1 MEIGENVKT
10 LNIDIET
17 KSGNEIKYGVRKYV
31 DSFDFEILLF
41 AYSIDG
47 GEVEVVDFTKGI
59 DVPLEVNLALTN
71 PSVTKIAFNA
81 SFERTCISRAMGGI
95 PLPAEQWRDTMI
107 WGMELGLPAS
117 LEQMAKYLK
126 VPQQKDS
133 EGKRLIRKYCIPKK
147 DGSFC
152 EEYDSEDWELFKSYV
167 AQDVRTEM
175 SIAEELAPY
184 PIADSE
190 WELWSLDQNINDRG
204 VGIDM
209 DLVRAAL
216 LLDEETSAVAK
227 EQLKTLTGLDNPNS
241 VMQLKKW
248 LGEQGLQVQSLGKE
262 QVSEILSDAET
273 PNLVREALILRQAT
287 SNSSIK
293 KYDMLNNAT
302 CRDDRIHGILQF
314 YGATRTGRWAGRL
327 LQVQNLP
334 RGSLKPHELA
344 TARDFVKANDMD
356 ALDMI
361 WGDVPEVLKS
371 LIRSALIPS
380 DGHEFIVSDFSAI
393 EARVI
398 AWLAGETWVLDTFRE
413 GHDIYKATANQ
424 MFHLGGVDK
433 VDKAMRQRGKV
444 ATLALGYQGGT
455 GALQAMGALKMGI
468 KEDELQGLVNAWR
481 TANPNIVKFWRRV
494 EAAAKRAL
502 EFGTKVS
509 LRGTGI
515 SFYVRDHFLM
525 IGLPNGRSIAYAN
538 ATLED
543 GRIRYEGKSM
553 TSSTFQKLDT
563 YGGKL
568 VENIVQATARDVLA
582 ESMLRLEKLGY
593 KIVAHV
599 HDEVIL
605 DVPKGVTN
613 IDEINEQMAIN
624 PEWTDGLPLAAA
636 GFRSDFY
643 MKD

>member
-1 MEIGENVKT
+1 MEIGENVKN

-47 GEVEVVDFTKGI
+47 GEVEVVDFTKGL
-59 DVPLEVNLALTN
+59 DVPLEVNLALTD

-81 SFERTCISRAMGGI
+81 SFERTCIAKSMSLS
-95 PLPAEQWRDTMI
+95 LPAEQWRDTMI

-126 VPQQKDS
+126 VPQQKDT
-133 EGKRLIRKYCIPKK
+133 EGKRLIRKYCIPRK
-147 DGSFC
+147 DGTFC
-152 EEYDSEDWELFKSYV
+152 DEYDSEDWQLFKSYV

-190 WELWSLDQNINDRG
+190 WELWALDQNVNDRG

-262 QVSEILSDAET
+262 QVTEILADAET
-273 PNLVREALILRQAT
+273 PNLVREALLLRQAT

-302 CRDDRIHGILQF
+302 CRDERIHGILQF

-344 TARDFVKANDMD
+344 TARDFVKTNDME

-538 ATLED
+538 ATLEE

-553 TSSTFQKLDT
+553 ASSTFQKLDT

-624 PEWTDGLPLAAA
+624 PEWTDGLPLSAA

>member
-1 MEIGENVKT
+1 MKT

-47 GEVEVVDFTKGI
+47 REVEVVDFTKGV
-59 DVPLEVNLALTN
+59 DVPLEVNLALTD
-71 PSVTKIAFNA
+71 PKVIKTAFNA
-81 SFERTCISRAMGGI
+81 AFERTCISRAMGR
-95 PLPAEQWRDTMI
+95 PLPPEQWRDTMI

-117 LEQMAKYLK
+117 LAQMAKYLK
-126 VPQQKDS
+126 VPQQKDT

-152 EEYDSEDWELFKSYV
+152 EEYDSDDWQLFKSYV

-190 WELWSLDQNINDRG
+190 WELWALDQAINDRG

-216 LLDEETSAVAK
+216 LLDEETSAAAK

-241 VMQLKKW
+241 VMKLKKW

-262 QVSEILSDAET
+262 QVTEILSDAET
-273 PNLVREALILRQAT
+273 PNLVREALLLRQAT

-302 CRDDRIHGILQF
+302 CRDNRIHGILQF

-344 TARDFVKANDMD
+344 TARDFVKANDME

-515 SFYVRDHFLM
+515 SFYVRDTFLM
-525 IGLPNGRSIAYAN
+525 IELPNGRSIAYAN

-568 VENIVQATARDVLA
+568 VENIVQATARDVLG
-582 ESMLRLEKLGY
+582 ESMIRLEKLGY

-605 DVPKGVTN
+605 DVPIGVTN

-624 PEWTDGLPLAAA
+624 PEWTEDLPLAAA

>member
-1 MEIGENVKT
+1 MKT

-59 DVPLEVNLALTN
+59 DVPLEVNLALTD
-71 PSVTKIAFNA
+71 PKVIKTAFNA
-81 SFERTCISRAMGGI
+81 SFERICISRAMGGI

-117 LEQMAKYLK
+117 LEQMAKYLN
-126 VPQQKDS
+126 VPQQKDT

-152 EEYDSEDWELFKSYV
+152 EEYDSDDWQLFKSYV
-167 AQDVRTEM
+167 TQDVRTEM

-190 WELWSLDQNINDRG
+190 WELWALDQAINDRG

-241 VMQLKKW
+241 VTQLKKW

-262 QVSEILSDAET
+262 QVTEILSDAET
-273 PNLVREALILRQAT
+273 PNLVREALLLRQAT

-344 TARDFVKANDMD
+344 TARDFVKTNDME

-398 AWLAGETWVLDTFRE
+398 AWLAGEEWVLDTFRE

-433 VDKAMRQRGKV
+433 VDKSMRQRGKV

-481 TANPNIVKFWRRV
+481 KANPNIVKFWRRV

-509 LRGTGI
+509 LRDTGI

-599 HDEVIL
+599 HDEVII
-605 DVPKGVTN
+605 DVPKGITN

-624 PEWTDGLPLAAA
+624 PEWTEGLPLAAA

>member
-1 MEIGENVKT
+1 MKT

-17 KSGNEIKYGVRKYV
+17 RSGNEIKYGVRKYV
-31 DSFDFEILLF
+31 DSDDFAILLF

-47 GEVEVVDFTKGI
+47 GEVETFDFANGEQLPTKI
-59 DVPLEVNLALTN
+59 VEALTD
-71 PSVTKIAFNA
+71 PKVIKTAFNA
-81 SFERTCISRAMGGI
+81 AFERTCIARAMGNK
-95 PLPAEQWRDTMI
+95 PLPPNQWRDTMI

-126 VPQQKDS
+126 VPQQKDT

-152 EEYDSEDWELFKSYV
+152 EEYDSDDWELFKSYV
-167 AQDVRTEM
+167 AQDVRAEM

-190 WELWSLDQNINDRG
+190 WELWALDQNINDRG

-241 VMQLKKW
+241 VLQLKKW

-262 QVSEILSDAET
+262 QVTEILSDAET
-273 PNLVREALILRQAT
+273 PNLVREALLLRQAT
-287 SNSSIK
+287 SNASIK

-344 TARDFVKANDMD
+344 TARDFVKTSDME

-380 DGHEFIVSDFSAI
+380 EGHEFIVSDFSAI

-398 AWLAGETWVLDTFRE
+398 AWLAGEEWVLDTFRE

-433 VDKAMRQRGKV
+433 VDKSMRQRGKV

-481 TANPNIVKFWRRV
+481 KANPNIVKFWRRV

-509 LRGTGI
+509 LRDTGI

-553 TSSTFQKLDT
+553 TSSTFQKLET

-568 VENIVQATARDVLA
+568 VENIVQATARDVLG
-582 ESMLRLEKLGY
+582 ESMIRLEKLGY

-605 DVPKGVTN
+605 DVPIGVTN

-624 PEWTDGLPLAAA
+624 PEWTEGLPLAAA

>member
-1 MEIGENVKT
+1 MKT

-59 DVPLEVNLALTN
+59 DVPLEVNLALTD

-81 SFERTCISRAMGGI
+81 SFERTCISRAMGR
-95 PLPAEQWRDTMI
+95 PLPPEQWRDTMI

-126 VPQQKDS
+126 VPQQKDT

-216 LLDEETSAVAK
+216 LLDEETSAAAK

-262 QVSEILSDAET
+262 QVTEILADAET
-273 PNLVREALILRQAT
+273 PNLVREALLLRQAT
-287 SNSSIK
+287 SNASIK

-344 TARDFVKANDMD
+344 TARDFVKANDME

-515 SFYVRDHFLM
+515 SFYVRDTFLM

-599 HDEVIL
+599 HDEVII
-605 DVPKGVTN
+605 DVPKGITN

-624 PEWTDGLPLAAA
+624 PEWTEGLPLAAA

>member
-1 MEIGENVKT
+1 MKT

-59 DVPLEVNLALTN
+59 DVPFEVNLALTD

-81 SFERTCISRAMGGI
+81 SFERTCISRAMGGT

-126 VPQQKDS
+126 VPQQKDT

-152 EEYDSEDWELFKSYV
+152 EEYDSDDWELFKSYV

-216 LLDEETSAVAK
+216 LLDEETSAAAK

-262 QVSEILSDAET
+262 QVTEILSDAET
-273 PNLVREALILRQAT
+273 PNLVREALLLRQAT
-287 SNSSIK
+287 SNASIK

-413 GHDIYKATANQ
+413 GHDIYKATAKQ

-502 EFGTKVS
+502 EFGAKVS

-613 IDEINEQMAIN
+613 INEINEQMAIN

>member
-1 MEIGENVKT
+1 VEIGENVKN

-47 GEVEVVDFTKGI
+47 GEVEVVDFTKGL
-59 DVPLEVNLALTN
+59 DVPLEVNLALTD

-81 SFERTCISRAMGGI
+81 SFERTCIAKSMSLS
-95 PLPAEQWRDTMI
+95 LPAEQWRDTMI

-126 VPQQKDS
+126 VPQQKDT
-133 EGKRLIRKYCIPKK
+133 EGKRLIRKYCIPRK
-147 DGSFC
+147 DGTFC
-152 EEYDSEDWELFKSYV
+152 DEYDSEDWQLFKSYV

-190 WELWSLDQNINDRG
+190 WELWALDQNVNDRG

-262 QVSEILSDAET
+262 QVTEILADAET
-273 PNLVREALILRQAT
+273 PNLVREALLLRQAT

-302 CRDDRIHGILQF
+302 CRDERIHGILQF

-344 TARDFVKANDMD
+344 TARDFVKTNDME

-538 ATLED
+538 ATLEE

-553 TSSTFQKLDT
+553 ASSTFQKLDT

-624 PEWTDGLPLAAA
+624 PEWTDGLPLSAA

>member
-1 MEIGENVKT
+1 MKT

-47 GEVEVVDFTKGI
+47 GEVEVVDFTKGV
-59 DVPLEVNLALTN
+59 DVPLEVNLALTD

-81 SFERTCISRAMGGI
+81 SFERTCISRAMGR
-95 PLPAEQWRDTMI
+95 PLPPEQWRDTMI

-126 VPQQKDS
+126 VPQQKDT

-190 WELWSLDQNINDRG
+190 WELWALDQNINDRG

-216 LLDEETSAVAK
+216 LLDEETSAAAK

-302 CRDDRIHGILQF
+302 CQDARIHGILQF

-344 TARDFVKANDMD
+344 TARDFVKANDME

-444 ATLALGYQGGT
+444 ATLALGYQGGP

-481 TANPNIVKFWRRV
+481 KANPKIVKFWRRV

-568 VENIVQATARDVLA
+568 VENIVQATARDVLG
-582 ESMLRLEKLGY
+582 ESMIRLEKLGY

-599 HDEVIL
+599 HDEVII
-605 DVPKGVTN
+605 DVPKGITN

-624 PEWTDGLPLAAA
+624 PEWTEGLPLAAA

>member
-1 MEIGENVKT
+1 MKT

-59 DVPLEVNLALTN
+59 DVPLEVNLALTD
-71 PSVTKIAFNA
+71 PKVIKTAFNA
-81 SFERTCISRAMGGI
+81 SFERTCISRAMGGR

-126 VPQQKDS
+126 VPQQKDT

-152 EEYDSEDWELFKSYV
+152 EEYDSDDWQLFKSYV

-216 LLDEETSAVAK
+216 LLDEETSAAAK

-262 QVSEILSDAET
+262 QVTEILADAET
-273 PNLVREALILRQAT
+273 PNLVREALLLRQAT

-302 CRDDRIHGILQF
+302 CQDDRIHGILQF

-344 TARDFVKANDMD
+344 TARDFVKTNDME

-481 TANPNIVKFWRRV
+481 KANPNIVKFWRRV

-502 EFGTKVS
+502 EFGAKVS

-515 SFYVRDHFLM
+515 SFYVRDTFLM

-613 IDEINEQMAIN
+613 IDEINAQMAIN

>member
-1 MEIGENVKT
+1 MKT

-47 GEVEVVDFTKGI
+47 GEVEVVDFTKGV
-59 DVPLEVNLALTN
+59 DVPLEVNLALTD

-81 SFERTCISRAMGGI
+81 SFERTCISRAMRR

-126 VPQQKDS
+126 VPQQKDT

-147 DGSFC
+147 NGSFC
-152 EEYDSEDWELFKSYV
+152 EEYEGEDWQLFKSYV
-167 AQDVRTEM
+167 AQDVRAEM

-190 WELWSLDQNINDRG
+190 WELWALDQNINDRG

-216 LLDEETSAVAK
+216 LLDEETSAAAK

-262 QVSEILSDAET
+262 QVTEILADAET
-273 PNLVREALILRQAT
+273 PKLVREALLLRQAT

-334 RGSLKPHELA
+334 RGSLKPHELV
-344 TARDFVKANDMD
+344 TARDFVKDQDME
-356 ALDMI
+356 ALDII

-398 AWLAGETWVLDTFRE
+398 AWLAGEEWVLDTFRE

-481 TANPNIVKFWRRV
+481 KANPNIVKFWRRV

-515 SFYVRDHFLM
+515 SFYVRDTFLM

-568 VENIVQATARDVLA
+568 VENIVQATARDVLG
-582 ESMLRLEKLGY
+582 ESMIRLEKLGY

-605 DVPKGVTN
+605 DVPIGVTN

-624 PEWTDGLPLAAA
+624 PEWTEGLPLAAA

>member
-1 MEIGENVKT
+1 MKT

-31 DSFDFEILLF
+31 DSEDFEILLF

-47 GEVEVVDFTKGI
+47 GEVEVVDFTKGD
-59 DVPLEVNLALTN
+59 DVPLEVNLALTD
-71 PSVTKIAFNA
+71 PKVIKTAFNA
-81 SFERTCISRAMGGI
+81 SFERTCISRAMGR
-95 PLPAEQWRDTMI
+95 PLPPEQWRDTMI

-117 LEQMAKYLK
+117 LAQMAKYLN
-126 VPQQKDS
+126 VPQQKDT
-133 EGKRLIRKYCIPKK
+133 EGKRLIRKFCIPKK

-152 EEYDSEDWELFKSYV
+152 GEYDGEDWQLFQSYV

-184 PIADSE
+184 PIAESE
-190 WELWSLDQNINDRG
+190 WELWALDQNINDRG

-216 LLDEETSAVAK
+216 LLDEETSAAAK

-241 VMQLKKW
+241 VLQLKKW

-262 QVSEILSDAET
+262 QVTEILSDAET
-273 PNLVREALILRQAT
+273 PKLVREALLLRQAT

-344 TARDFVKANDMD
+344 TARDFVKANDME

-481 TANPNIVKFWRRV
+481 KANPNIVKFWRRV

-515 SFYVRDHFLM
+515 SFYVRDTFLM

-543 GRIRYEGKSM
+543 GCIRYEGKSM

-599 HDEVIL
+599 HDEVII
-605 DVPKGVTN
+605 DVPKGITN

-624 PEWTDGLPLAAA
+624 PEWTEGLPLAAA

>member
-1 MEIGENVKT
+1 MKT

-47 GEVEVVDFTKGI
+47 GEVEVVDFTKGV
-59 DVPLEVNLALTN
+59 DVPLEVNLALTD

-81 SFERTCISRAMGGI
+81 SFERTCISRAMGRS
-95 PLPAEQWRDTMI
+95 LPAEQWRDTMI

-117 LEQMAKYLK
+117 LEQMAKYLR
-126 VPQQKDS
+126 VPQQKDT

-152 EEYDSEDWELFKSYV
+152 EEYDSDDWQLFKSYV
-167 AQDVRTEM
+167 AQDVRAEM

-190 WELWSLDQNINDRG
+190 WELWALDQNINDRG

-216 LLDEETSAVAK
+216 LLDEETSAAAK

-273 PNLVREALILRQAT
+273 PKLVREALLLRQAT

-302 CRDDRIHGILQF
+302 CQDDRIHGILQF

-344 TARDFVKANDMD
+344 TARDFVKSNDME
-356 ALDMI
+356 ALDML

-515 SFYVRDHFLM
+515 SFYVRDTFLM

-568 VENIVQATARDVLA
+568 VENIVQATARDVLG
-582 ESMLRLEKLGY
+582 ESMIRLEKLGY

-605 DVPKGVTN
+605 DVPKGITN

>member
-1 MEIGENVKT
+1 
-10 LNIDIET
+10 
-17 KSGNEIKYGVRKYV
+17 RKYV

-59 DVPLEVNLALTN
+59 DVPLEVNLALTD

-81 SFERTCISRAMGGI
+81 SFERTCISRAMGGR

-126 VPQQKDS
+126 VPQQKDT

-152 EEYDSEDWELFKSYV
+152 EEYDSDDWQLFKSYV

-190 WELWSLDQNINDRG
+190 WELWALDQNINDRG

-241 VMQLKKW
+241 VMKLKKW

-262 QVSEILSDAET
+262 QVTEILSDAET
-273 PNLVREALILRQAT
+273 PNLVREALLLRQAT
-287 SNSSIK
+287 SNASIK

-481 TANPNIVKFWRRV
+481 KANPNIVKFWRRV

-515 SFYVRDHFLM
+515 SFYVRDTFLM

-599 HDEVIL
+599 HDEVII
-605 DVPKGVTN
+605 DVPKGITN

-624 PEWTDGLPLAAA
+624 PEWT
-636 GFRSDFY
+636 
-643 MKD
+643 

>member
-1 MEIGENVKT
+1 MKT

-47 GEVEVVDFTKGI
+47 GEVEVVDFTKGV
-59 DVPLEVNLALTN
+59 DVPLEVNLALTD

-81 SFERTCISRAMGGI
+81 SFERTCISRAMGGR

-117 LEQMAKYLK
+117 LEQMAKYLN
-126 VPQQKDS
+126 VPQQKDT

-152 EEYDSEDWELFKSYV
+152 EEYDSDDWQLFKSYV
-167 AQDVRTEM
+167 AQDVRAEM

-190 WELWSLDQNINDRG
+190 WALWALDQNINDRG

-216 LLDEETSAVAK
+216 LLDEETSAAAK

-273 PNLVREALILRQAT
+273 PKLVREALLLRQAT

-344 TARDFVKANDMD
+344 TARDFVKSNDME

-481 TANPNIVKFWRRV
+481 KANPNIVKFWRRV

-515 SFYVRDHFLM
+515 SFYVRDTFLM

-599 HDEVIL
+599 HDEVII
-605 DVPKGVTN
+605 DVPKGITN

-624 PEWTDGLPLAAA
+624 PEWTEGLPLAAA

>member
-1 MEIGENVKT
+1 MKT

-31 DSFDFEILLF
+31 DSVDFEILLF

-47 GEVEVVDFTKGI
+47 GEVKVVDFTKGI
-59 DVPLEVNLALTN
+59 DVPLEVNLALTD

-81 SFERTCISRAMGGI
+81 SFERTCISRAMGGR

-126 VPQQKDS
+126 VTQQKDT

-152 EEYDSEDWELFKSYV
+152 EEYDSDDWELFKSYV

-190 WELWSLDQNINDRG
+190 WELWALDQNINDRG

-216 LLDEETSAVAK
+216 LLDEETSAVVK

-241 VMQLKKW
+241 VTQLKKW

-262 QVSEILSDAET
+262 QVTEILADAET
-273 PNLVREALILRQAT
+273 PNLVREALLLRQAT

-344 TARDFVKANDMD
+344 TARDFVKTYDME

-398 AWLAGETWVLDTFRE
+398 AWLAGEEWVLDTFRE

-433 VDKAMRQRGKV
+433 VDKSMRQRGKV

-481 TANPNIVKFWRRV
+481 KANPNIVKFWRRV

-502 EFGTKVS
+502 EFGTEVS

-515 SFYVRDHFLM
+515 SFYVRDTFLM

>member
-1 MEIGENVKT
+1 MKT

-17 KSGNEIKYGVRKYV
+17 RSGNEIKYGVRKYV
-31 DSFDFEILLF
+31 DSPDFGILLF

-47 GEVEVVDFTKGI
+47 GETEVVDFTKGD

-71 PSVTKIAFNA
+71 PDVSKIAFNA
-81 SFERTCISRAMGGI
+81 AFERTCISRAMGR
-95 PLPAEQWRDTMI
+95 PLPPEACRDTMV

-117 LEQMAKYLK
+117 LAQMAKYLK
-126 VPQQKDS
+126 VPQQKDT
-133 EGKRLIRKYCIPKK
+133 EGKRLIRKYCIPRK
-147 DGSFC
+147 DGTFC
-152 EEYDSEDWELFKSYV
+152 EEYEGEDWELFKSYV
-167 AQDVRTEM
+167 KQDVRTEM
-175 SIAEELAPY
+175 SIADELSDY

-190 WELWSLDQNINDRG
+190 WELWAIDQNINDRG
-204 VGIDM
+204 IGVDM

-216 LLDEETSAVAK
+216 SIDVETSAAAK
-227 EQLKTLTGLDNPNS
+227 EELKVLTGLDNPNS

-248 LGEQGLQVQSLGKE
+248 LAEQGLAVQSLGKE
-262 QVSEILSDAET
+262 QVADIIADAET
-273 PNLVREALILRQAT
+273 PELVRQALLLRQAT

-302 CRDDRIHGILQF
+302 CRDERIHGILQF
-314 YGATRTGRWAGRL
+314 YGASRTGRWAGRL

-334 RGSLKPHELA
+334 RGSLKPVELA
-344 TARDFVKANDMD
+344 AARDFVKENDLE
-356 ALDMI
+356 ALDI
-361 WGDVPEVLKS
+361 LWGDAPEVLKS

-380 DGHEFIVSDFSAI
+380 EGHEFIVSDFSAI

-424 MFHLGGVDK
+424 MFNLGGVDK
-433 VDKAMRQRGKV
+433 VDKSMRQRGKV

-481 TANPNIVKFWRRV
+481 KANPNIVKFWRRV

-502 EFGTKVS
+502 EFGTKLS

-515 SFYVRDHFLM
+515 IFYVRDHFLM

-553 TSSTFQKLDT
+553 TSATFQKLDT

-568 VENIVQATARDVLA
+568 VENIVQATARDVLG
-582 ESMLRLEKLGY
+582 ESMIRLEKLGY

-605 DVPKGVTN
+605 DVPIGVTS
-613 IDEINEQMAIN
+613 IEEINDLMAIN
-624 PEWTDGLPLAAA
+624 PEWTEGLPLEAA

>member
-1 MEIGENVKT
+1 MKT

-31 DSFDFEILLF
+31 DSEDFEILLF

-47 GEVEVVDFTKGI
+47 GEVKVVDFTKGI
-59 DVPLEVNLALTN
+59 DVPLEVNLALTD

-117 LEQMAKYLK
+117 LAQMAKYLK
-126 VPQQKDS
+126 VPQQKDT

-152 EEYDSEDWELFKSYV
+152 EEYDSDDWQLFKSYV

-190 WELWSLDQNINDRG
+190 WELWVLDQNINDRG

-273 PNLVREALILRQAT
+273 PNLVREALLLRQAT

-344 TARDFVKANDMD
+344 TARDFVKANDME

-515 SFYVRDHFLM
+515 SFYVRDTFLM

-553 TSSTFQKLDT
+553 TSSTFQKLET

-605 DVPKGVTN
+605 DVPIGITD

-624 PEWTDGLPLAAA
+624 PEWTEGLPLAAA

>member
-1 MEIGENVKT
+1 MKT

-59 DVPLEVNLALTN
+59 DVPLEVNLALTD
-71 PSVTKIAFNA
+71 PKVIKTAFNA
-81 SFERTCISRAMGGI
+81 SFERTCISRAMGR
-95 PLPAEQWRDTMI
+95 PLPPEQWRDTMI

-117 LEQMAKYLK
+117 LAQMAKYLK
-126 VPQQKDS
+126 VPQQKDT

-152 EEYDSEDWELFKSYV
+152 EEYNSDDWELFKSYV

-190 WELWSLDQNINDRG
+190 WELWALDQNINDRG

-216 LLDEETSAVAK
+216 LLDEETSAAAK

-262 QVSEILSDAET
+262 QVTEILSDAET
-273 PNLVREALILRQAT
+273 PNLVREALLLRQAT

-302 CRDDRIHGILQF
+302 CQDDRIHGILQF

-344 TARDFVKANDMD
+344 TARDFVKANDME

-515 SFYVRDHFLM
+515 SFYVRDTFLM

-568 VENIVQATARDVLA
+568 VENIVQATARDVLG
-582 ESMLRLEKLGY
+582 ESMIRLEKLGY

-605 DVPKGVTN
+605 DVPIGVTN
-613 IDEINEQMAIN
+613 IDEINEQMVIN
-624 PEWTDGLPLAAA
+624 PEWTEGLPLAAA

>member
-1 MEIGENVKT
+1 MKT

-31 DSFDFEILLF
+31 DSVDFEILLF

-59 DVPLEVNLALTN
+59 DVPLEVNLALTD
-71 PSVTKIAFNA
+71 PKVIKTAFNA
-81 SFERTCISRAMGGI
+81 SFERTCISRAMRR

-126 VPQQKDS
+126 VPQQKDT

-147 DGSFC
+147 NGSFC
-152 EEYDSEDWELFKSYV
+152 EEYEGEDWQLFKSYV
-167 AQDVRTEM
+167 AQDVRAEM

-190 WELWSLDQNINDRG
+190 WELWALDQNINDRG

-216 LLDEETSAVAK
+216 LLDEETSAAAK

-262 QVSEILSDAET
+262 QVTEILADAET
-273 PNLVREALILRQAT
+273 PKLVREALLLRQAT

-334 RGSLKPHELA
+334 RGSLKPHELV
-344 TARDFVKANDMD
+344 TARDFVKDQDME
-356 ALDMI
+356 ALDII

-481 TANPNIVKFWRRV
+481 KANPNIVKFWRRV

-515 SFYVRDHFLM
+515 SFYVRDTFLM

-568 VENIVQATARDVLA
+568 VENIVQATARDVLG
-582 ESMLRLEKLGY
+582 ESMIRLEKLGY

-605 DVPKGVTN
+605 DVPIGVTN

-624 PEWTDGLPLAAA
+624 PEWTEGLPLAAA

>member
-1 MEIGENVKT
+1 MKT

-47 GEVEVVDFTKGI
+47 GEVEVVDFTKGV
-59 DVPLEVNLALTN
+59 DVPLEVNLALTD

-81 SFERTCISRAMGGI
+81 SFERTCISRAMRR

-126 VPQQKDS
+126 VPQQKDT

-147 DGSFC
+147 NGSFC
-152 EEYDSEDWELFKSYV
+152 EEYEGEDWQLFKSYV
-167 AQDVRTEM
+167 AQDVRAEM

-190 WELWSLDQNINDRG
+190 WELWALDQNINDRG

-216 LLDEETSAVAK
+216 LLDEETSAAAK

-262 QVSEILSDAET
+262 QVTEILSDDET
-273 PNLVREALILRQAT
+273 PKLVREALLLSQAT

-334 RGSLKPHELA
+334 RGSLKPHELV
-344 TARDFVKANDMD
+344 TARDFVKDQDME
-356 ALDMI
+356 ALDII

-481 TANPNIVKFWRRV
+481 KANPNIVKFWRRV

-515 SFYVRDHFLM
+515 SFYVRDTFLM

-568 VENIVQATARDVLA
+568 VENIVQATARDVLG
-582 ESMLRLEKLGY
+582 ESMIRLEKLGY

-605 DVPKGVTN
+605 DVPIGVTN

-624 PEWTDGLPLAAA
+624 PEWTEGLPLAAA

>member
-1 MEIGENVKT
+1 MKT

-47 GEVEVVDFTKGI
+47 GEVEVVDFTKGV
-59 DVPLEVNLALTN
+59 DVPLEVNLALTD

-81 SFERTCISRAMGGI
+81 SFERTCISRAMRR

-126 VPQQKDS
+126 VPQQKDT

-147 DGSFC
+147 NGSFC
-152 EEYDSEDWELFKSYV
+152 EEYEGEDWQLFKSYV
-167 AQDVRTEM
+167 AQDVRAEM

-190 WELWSLDQNINDRG
+190 WELWALDQNINDRG

-216 LLDEETSAVAK
+216 LLDEETSAAAK

-262 QVSEILSDAET
+262 QVTEILADAET
-273 PNLVREALILRQAT
+273 PKLVREALLLRQAT

-334 RGSLKPHELA
+334 RGSLKPHELV
-344 TARDFVKANDMD
+344 TARDFVKDQDME
-356 ALDMI
+356 ALDII

-398 AWLAGETWVLDTFRE
+398 AWLAGEPCVLDTFRE

-481 TANPNIVKFWRRV
+481 KANPNIVKFWRRV

-515 SFYVRDHFLM
+515 SFYVRDTFLM

-568 VENIVQATARDVLA
+568 VENIVQATARDVLG
-582 ESMLRLEKLGY
+582 ESMIRLEKLGY

-605 DVPKGVTN
+605 DVPIGVTN

-624 PEWTDGLPLAAA
+624 PEWTEGLPLAAA

>member
-1 MEIGENVKT
+1 MKT

-47 GEVEVVDFTKGI
+47 GEVEVVDFTKGV
-59 DVPLEVNLALTN
+59 DVPLEVNLALTD

-81 SFERTCISRAMGGI
+81 SFERTCISRAMRR

-126 VPQQKDS
+126 VPQQKDT

-152 EEYDSEDWELFKSYV
+152 EEYEGEDWQLFKSYV
-167 AQDVRTEM
+167 AQDVRAEM

-190 WELWSLDQNINDRG
+190 WELWALDQNINDRG

-216 LLDEETSAVAK
+216 LLDEETSAAAK

-262 QVSEILSDAET
+262 QVTEILADAET
-273 PNLVREALILRQAT
+273 PKLVREALLLRQAT

-334 RGSLKPHELA
+334 RGSLKPHELV
-344 TARDFVKANDMD
+344 TARDFVKDQDME
-356 ALDMI
+356 ALDII

-481 TANPNIVKFWRRV
+481 KANPNIVKFWRRV

-515 SFYVRDHFLM
+515 SFYVRDTFLM

-568 VENIVQATARDVLA
+568 VENIVQATARDVLG
-582 ESMLRLEKLGY
+582 ESMIRLEKLGY

-605 DVPKGVTN
+605 DVPIGVTN

-624 PEWTDGLPLAAA
+624 PEWTEGLPLAAA

>member
-1 MEIGENVKT
+1 MKT

-47 GEVEVVDFTKGI
+47 GEVEVVDFTKGV
-59 DVPLEVNLALTN
+59 DVPLEVNLALTD

-81 SFERTCISRAMGGI
+81 SFERTCISRAMRR

-126 VPQQKDS
+126 VPQQKDT

-147 DGSFC
+147 NGSFC
-152 EEYDSEDWELFKSYV
+152 EEYEGEDWQLFKSYV
-167 AQDVRTEM
+167 AQDVRAEM

-190 WELWSLDQNINDRG
+190 WELWALDQNINDRG

-216 LLDEETSAVAK
+216 LLDEETSAAAK

-248 LGEQGLQVQSLGKE
+248 LVEQGLQVQSLGKE
-262 QVSEILSDAET
+262 QVTEILADAET
-273 PNLVREALILRQAT
+273 PKLVREALLLRQAT

-334 RGSLKPHELA
+334 RGSLKPHELV
-344 TARDFVKANDMD
+344 TARDFVKDQDME
-356 ALDMI
+356 ALDII

-481 TANPNIVKFWRRV
+481 KANPNIVKFWRRV

-515 SFYVRDHFLM
+515 SFYVRDTFLM

-568 VENIVQATARDVLA
+568 VENIVQATARDVLG
-582 ESMLRLEKLGY
+582 ESMIRLEKLGY

-605 DVPKGVTN
+605 DVPIGVTN

-624 PEWTDGLPLAAA
+624 PEWTEGLPLAAA

>member
-1 MEIGENVKT
+1 MEIGEDVKT

-59 DVPLEVNLALTN
+59 DVPFEVNLALSD

-81 SFERTCISRAMGGI
+81 SFERTCISRAMGR

-126 VPQQKDS
+126 VPQQKDT

-152 EEYDSEDWELFKSYV
+152 EEYDSDDWQLFKSYV

-175 SIAEELAPY
+175 SIAEELTPY

-190 WELWSLDQNINDRG
+190 WELWALDQNINDRG
-204 VGIDM
+204 VGVDM

-216 LLDEETSAVAK
+216 LLDEETSAAAK

-262 QVSEILSDAET
+262 QVTEILSDAET
-273 PNLVREALILRQAT
+273 PNLVREALLLRQAT

-314 YGATRTGRWAGRL
+314 YGASRTGRWAGRL

-344 TARDFVKANDMD
+344 TAREFVKSNDME
-356 ALDMI
+356 ALDI
-361 WGDVPEVLKS
+361 VWGDVPEVLKS

-398 AWLAGETWVLDTFRE
+398 AWLAGEEWVLDTFRE

-481 TANPNIVKFWRRV
+481 KANPNIVKFWRRV

-543 GRIRYEGKSM
+543 GCIRYEGKSM

>member
-1 MEIGENVKT
+1 MKT

-59 DVPLEVNLALTN
+59 DVPLEVNLALTD
-71 PSVTKIAFNA
+71 PKVIKTAFNA
-81 SFERTCISRAMGGI
+81 SFERTCISRAMGGR

-126 VPQQKDS
+126 VPQQKDT

-152 EEYDSEDWELFKSYV
+152 EEYDSDDWQLFKSYV

-262 QVSEILSDAET
+262 QVTEILADAET
-273 PNLVREALILRQAT
+273 PNLVREALLLRQAT

-344 TARDFVKANDMD
+344 TARDFVKTNDME

-481 TANPNIVKFWRRV
+481 KANPNIVKFWRRV

-502 EFGTKVS
+502 EFGAKVS

-515 SFYVRDHFLM
+515 SFYVRDTFLM

-613 IDEINEQMAIN
+613 IDEINAQMAIN

>member
-1 MEIGENVKT
+1 MKT

-47 GEVEVVDFTKGI
+47 GEVEVVDFTKGV
-59 DVPLEVNLALTN
+59 DVPLEVNLALTD

-81 SFERTCISRAMGGI
+81 SFERTCISRAMRR

-126 VPQQKDS
+126 VPQQKDT

-147 DGSFC
+147 NGSFC
-152 EEYDSEDWELFKSYV
+152 EEYEGEDWQLFKSYV
-167 AQDVRTEM
+167 AQDVRAEM

-190 WELWSLDQNINDRG
+190 WELWALDQNINDRG

-262 QVSEILSDAET
+262 QVTEILADAET
-273 PNLVREALILRQAT
+273 PKLVREALLLRQAT

-334 RGSLKPHELA
+334 RGSLKPHELV
-344 TARDFVKANDMD
+344 TARDFVKDQDME
-356 ALDMI
+356 ALDII

-481 TANPNIVKFWRRV
+481 KANPNIVKFWRRV

-515 SFYVRDHFLM
+515 SFYVRDTFLM

-568 VENIVQATARDVLA
+568 VENIVQATARDVLG
-582 ESMLRLEKLGY
+582 ESMIRLEKLGY

-605 DVPKGVTN
+605 DVPIGVTN

-624 PEWTDGLPLAAA
+624 PEWTEGLPLAAA

>member
-1 MEIGENVKT
+1 MKT

-59 DVPLEVNLALTN
+59 DVPLEVNLALTD
-71 PSVTKIAFNA
+71 PKVIKTAFNA
-81 SFERTCISRAMGGI
+81 SFERTCISRAMGR

-126 VPQQKDS
+126 VPQQKDT

-152 EEYDSEDWELFKSYV
+152 EEYDSDDWQLFKSYV

-241 VMQLKKW
+241 VTQLKKW

-262 QVSEILSDAET
+262 QVTEILADAET
-273 PNLVREALILRQAT
+273 PNLVREALLLRQAT

-344 TARDFVKANDMD
+344 TARDFVKTNDME

-398 AWLAGETWVLDTFRE
+398 AWLAGEEWVLDTFRE

-481 TANPNIVKFWRRV
+481 KANPNIVKFWRRV

-509 LRGTGI
+509 LRDTGI

-624 PEWTDGLPLAAA
+624 PEWTEGLPLAAA

>member
-1 MEIGENVKT
+1 MKT

-59 DVPLEVNLALTN
+59 DVPLEVNLALTD

-126 VPQQKDS
+126 VPQQKDT
-133 EGKRLIRKYCIPKK
+133 EGKRLIRKYCIPRK
-147 DGSFC
+147 DGTFC
-152 EEYDSEDWELFKSYV
+152 DEYDSDDWQLFKSYV

-190 WELWSLDQNINDRG
+190 WELWALDQNINDRG

-262 QVSEILSDAET
+262 QVTEILADAET
-273 PNLVREALILRQAT
+273 PNLVREALLLRQAT

-344 TARDFVKANDMD
+344 TARDFVKTNDME

-433 VDKAMRQRGKV
+433 VDKSMRQRGKV

-481 TANPNIVKFWRRV
+481 KANPNIVKFWRRV

-502 EFGTKVS
+502 EFGTRVS
-509 LRGTGI
+509 LRGVGI
-515 SFYVRDHFLM
+515 SFYVRDTFLM
-525 IGLPNGRSIAYAN
+525 IRLPNGRSIAYAN

-605 DVPKGVTN
+605 DVPKGITN

-624 PEWTDGLPLAAA
+624 PEWTEGLPLAAA

>member
-1 MEIGENVKT
+1 MKT

-31 DSFDFEILLF
+31 DSVDFEILLF

-47 GEVEVVDFTKGI
+47 GEVKVVDFTKGI
-59 DVPLEVNLALTN
+59 DVPLEVNLALTD

-126 VPQQKDS
+126 VPQQKDT
-133 EGKRLIRKYCIPKK
+133 EGKRLIRKYCIPRK
-147 DGSFC
+147 DGTFC
-152 EEYDSEDWELFKSYV
+152 DEYDSDDWELFKSYV

-190 WELWSLDQNINDRG
+190 WELWALDQNINDRG

-241 VMQLKKW
+241 VMKLKKW

-273 PNLVREALILRQAT
+273 PKLVREALLLRQAT

-344 TARDFVKANDMD
+344 TARDFVKANDME
-356 ALDMI
+356 ALDII

-371 LIRSALIPS
+371 LIRSALVPS
-380 DGHEFIVSDFSAI
+380 EGHEFIVSDFSAI

-515 SFYVRDHFLM
+515 SFYVRDTFLM

-599 HDEVIL
+599 HDEVII
-605 DVPKGVTN
+605 DVPKGITN

-624 PEWTDGLPLAAA
+624 PEWTEGLPLAAA

>member
-1 MEIGENVKT
+1 MKT

-47 GEVEVVDFTKGI
+47 GEVEVVDFTKGV
-59 DVPLEVNLALTN
+59 DVPFEVNHALTD

-107 WGMELGLPAS
+107 WGVELGLPAS
-117 LEQMAKYLK
+117 LAQMAKYLK
-126 VPQQKDS
+126 VPQQKDT

-175 SIAEELAPY
+175 SIAEELAPF

-216 LLDEETSAVAK
+216 LLDEETSAAAK

-241 VMQLKKW
+241 VTQLKKW

-262 QVSEILSDAET
+262 QVTEILADAET

-302 CRDDRIHGILQF
+302 CQDDRIHGILQF

-344 TARDFVKANDMD
+344 TARDFVKANDME
-356 ALDMI
+356 ALDII

-494 EAAAKRAL
+494 EVAAKRAL

-538 ATLED
+538 ATFED

-605 DVPKGVTN
+605 DVPIGVTN

-624 PEWTDGLPLAAA
+624 PEWTEGLPLAAA

>member
-1 MEIGENVKT
+1 MKT

-47 GEVEVVDFTKGI
+47 GEVEVVDFTKGV

-81 SFERTCISRAMGGI
+81 SFERTCISRAMGR

-117 LEQMAKYLK
+117 LAQMAKHLK
-126 VPQQKDS
+126 VPQQKDT

-152 EEYDSEDWELFKSYV
+152 EEYDSDDWQLFKSYV

-190 WELWSLDQNINDRG
+190 WELWALDQAINDRG

-216 LLDEETSAVAK
+216 LLDEETSAAAK

-241 VMQLKKW
+241 VMKLKKW

-273 PNLVREALILRQAT
+273 PNHVREVLLLRQAT

-302 CRDDRIHGILQF
+302 CRDNRIHGILQF

-344 TARDFVKANDMD
+344 TARDFVKANDME

-398 AWLAGETWVLDTFRE
+398 AWLAGENWVLDTFRE

-481 TANPNIVKFWRRV
+481 KANPNIVKFWRRV

-568 VENIVQATARDVLA
+568 VENIVQATARDVLGEA
-582 ESMLRLEKLGY
+582 MLRLEKLGY

-624 PEWTDGLPLAAA
+624 PEWTEGLPLAAA

>member
-1 MEIGENVKT
+1 MKT

-59 DVPLEVNLALTN
+59 DVPLEVNLALTD
-71 PSVTKIAFNA
+71 PKVIKTAFNA
-81 SFERTCISRAMGGI
+81 SFERTCISRAMGR
-95 PLPAEQWRDTMI
+95 PLPPEQWRDTMI

-117 LEQMAKYLK
+117 LEQMAKYLN
-126 VPQQKDS
+126 VPQQKDT

-152 EEYDSEDWELFKSYV
+152 EEYEGEDWQLFKSYV
-167 AQDVRTEM
+167 AQDVRAEM

-190 WELWSLDQNINDRG
+190 WELWALDQNINDRG

-273 PNLVREALILRQAT
+273 PKLVREALLLRQAT

-344 TARDFVKANDMD
+344 TARDFVKSNDME

-371 LIRSALIPS
+371 LIRSALVPS
-380 DGHEFIVSDFSAI
+380 EGHEFIVSDFSAI

-515 SFYVRDHFLM
+515 SFYVRDTFLM

-599 HDEVIL
+599 HDEVII
-605 DVPKGVTN
+605 DVPKGITN

-624 PEWTDGLPLAAA
+624 PEWTEGLPLAAA

>member
-1 MEIGENVKT
+1 MKT

-47 GEVEVVDFTKGI
+47 GEVEVVDFTKGV
-59 DVPLEVNLALTN
+59 DVPLEVNLALTD

-81 SFERTCISRAMGGI
+81 SFERTCISRAMGR
-95 PLPAEQWRDTMI
+95 PLPPEQWRDTMI

-117 LEQMAKYLK
+117 LAQMAKYLK
-126 VPQQKDS
+126 VPQQKDT

-152 EEYDSEDWELFKSYV
+152 EEYEGEDWQLFKSYV
-167 AQDVRTEM
+167 AQDVRAEM
-175 SIAEELAPY
+175 SIAEELTPY

-190 WELWSLDQNINDRG
+190 WELWALDQNINDRG

-216 LLDEETSAVAK
+216 LLDEETSAAAK

-262 QVSEILSDAET
+262 QVTEILSDAET
-273 PNLVREALILRQAT
+273 PNLVREALLLRQAT

-302 CRDDRIHGILQF
+302 CQDDRIHGILQF

-344 TARDFVKANDMD
+344 TARDFVKANDME

-515 SFYVRDHFLM
+515 SFYVRDTFLM

-568 VENIVQATARDVLA
+568 VENIVQATARDVLGEA
-582 ESMLRLEKLGY
+582 MLRLEKLGY

-599 HDEVIL
+599 HDEVII
-605 DVPKGVTN
+605 DVPKGITN

-624 PEWTDGLPLAAA
+624 PEWTEGLPLAAA